1 MALYPRAIYRPVQGL
16 SMDPGIAPVGVI
28 LHVTASEATSQYGW
42 FNGPS
47 GGIESHLHI
56 PKTAD
61 APIEQYRDTEREADA
76 NYRGNRWWCGAHGRF
91 EGFLSVE
98 TQGLADGI
106 WTDYQL
112 DEIERFIRW
121 AAALHGFPMTL
132 AQTYRSPGLGYHVMF
147 GADPALDCWSNARGK
162 VCPGPLRIA
171 QFRSVLLPRLAAK
184 NYQEVDVS
192 QFPVLGKGDQ
202 GEDVQTVQGL
212 LQARSHPEVK
222 IDGDFGPGTEAAVKA
237 VQEWAKLD
245 TDGIVGPMTLR
256 ALLRLK

>member
-1 MALYPRAIYRPVQGL
+1 MALYPRATYRPVQGL
-16 SMDPGIAPVGVI
+16 SMDPSIFPVGVI
-28 LHVTASEATSQYGW
+28 LHVTESEATSQYGW

-56 PKTAD
+56 PKTD
-61 APIEQYRDTEREADA
+61 AYPIEQYRDTEREADA
-76 NYRGNRWWCGAHGRF
+76 NYRGNRWYCSEHGRY

-98 TQGLADGI
+98 TQGRGDGI

-112 DEIERFIRW
+112 EQIEAFIRW
-121 AAALHGFPMTL
+121 AAGLYGFPLTV
-132 AQTYRSPGLGYHVMF
+132 APSYRSPGLGYHVMF

-162 VCPGPLRIA
+162 TCPGPLRIA

-192 QFPVLGKGDQ
+192 KFPVLGKGDS
-202 GEDVQTVQGL
+202 GEDVQTVQAL
-212 LQARSHPEVK
+212 LQARSHPEVS
-222 IDGDFGPGTEAAVKA
+222 IDGDYGPRTVAAVKA
-237 VQEWAKLD
+237 VQEWAGLD
-245 TDGIVGPMTLR
+245 PDGIVGPKTLA